1 MHARMQ
7 DRLAGPSR
15 ICILRCIVRVGRVG
29 GVGLVRIA
37 AAQVDTCVGDLEGN
51 ARSVLEWTRRAA
63 DEGAHLVVF
72 PEMTLTGYPIEDLA
86 LRASFRRAAQ
96 ATLERLARDLAD
108 AGLGDVAVLVGSV
121 GERPAERRR
130 TDGADGA
137 PGGADTVAT
146 AAQADV
152 ADAARTAADVQRLVP
167 SEVAGDVVAGRPEA
181 ADAVRPTNDAVLL
194 RGGRVEARYSK
205 HHLPN
210 YGVFDEFRIFAP
222 GDEVCVLDVAGRRIG
237 VVICED
243 IWQDGGPVSLMDE
256 NDVDA
261 LVVLNGSP
269 FEEGKGHVRA
279 ELAARRAAE
288 VDAPVVYVNLIGGQD
303 DLVFDGGSFVV
314 DRDGTPLAGAPQFV
328 EDLLLWD
335 LADDGE
341 ASRRGAQAD
350 PLHPDEEIYRA
361 LVTGLRGYVRKNGF
375 RSVTLGLSGG
385 IDSALTAAIAADA
398 IGGENVVGVSMPS
411 SFSSTHSQDD
421 AQDLAQRIG
430 ADYRVQPIASIVDA
444 YQEQLA
450 LDGVAEENLQARVR
464 GVILMAISN
473 REGHLVIAPGNK
485 SELATGYATIYDAG
499 SIGGFAPLKD
509 VDKSRVW
516 ALARWRNNHAL
527 DRGDLPPIPESS
539 ITKPPSAELRP
550 GQLDQDSLPPYDLLD
565 EVLDAYVEHAEGR
578 TELLARGFDEAV
590 VDLVLQLVDRA
601 EWKRRQYPLGPKV
614 TALAFGRDRRL
625 PVTSRW
631 REP

>member
-1 MHARMQ
+1 VAR
-7 DRLAGPSR
+7 
-15 ICILRCIVRVGRVG
+15 
-29 GVGLVRIA
+29 VRIA
-37 AAQVDTCVGDLEGN
+37 AAQVDTCVGDLDGN
-51 ARSVLEWTRRAA
+51 AQLVLDWTRRAA
-63 DEGAHLVVF
+63 EQGAALVVF

-96 ATLERLARDLAD
+96 ATVERLAARLAQD
-108 AGLGDVAVLVGSV
+108 GLGDVAVLVGSV
-121 GERPAERRR
+121 GER
-130 TDGADGA
+130 TA
-137 PGGADTVAT
+137 PGGTT
-146 AAQADV
+146 
-152 ADAARTAADVQRLVP
+152 
-167 SEVAGDVVAGRPEA
+167 
-181 ADAVRPTNDAVLL
+181 RPTNDALLL
-194 RGGRVEARYSK
+194 RGGRVETRYSK

-210 YGVFDEFRIFAP
+210 YGVFDEYRIFAP
-222 GDEVCVLDVAGRRIG
+222 GDDVCVIDVAGRRLG
-237 VVICED
+237 VVVCED
-243 IWQDGGPVSLMDE
+243 IWQDGGPVSELDA
-256 NDVDA
+256 NDVAA

-269 FEEGKGHVRA
+269 YEEGKGHVRA

-288 VDAPVVYVNLIGGQD
+288 VDAPVVYVNLVGGQD

-314 DRDGTPLAGAPQFV
+314 DRDGTLLANAPQLV
-328 EDLLLWD
+328 EHLLVWD

-341 ASRRGAQAD
+341 PSVRGQQVP
-350 PLHPDEEIYRA
+350 PLEADEEIYRA
-361 LVTGLRGYVRKNGF
+361 VVLGLQGYVRKNGF
-375 RSVTLGLSGG
+375 RSVVLGVSGG
-385 IDSALTAAIAADA
+385 IDSALTAVIAADA

-411 SFSSTHSQDD
+411 SFSSQHSRDD
-421 AQDLAQRIG
+421 AEDLARRIG

-450 LDGVAEENLQARVR
+450 LEGVAEENLQARVR
-464 GVILMAISN
+464 GVILMGISN
-473 REGHLVIAPGNK
+473 REGHLVVAPGNK

-516 ALARWRNNHAL
+516 SLARWRNNHAV
-527 DRGDLPPIPESS
+527 DAGEIPPIPESS

-550 GQLDQDSLPPYDLLD
+550 GQTDQDSLPPYDVLD

-578 TELLARGFDEAV
+578 AELLARGFDAAV
-590 VDLVLQLVDRA
+590 VDRVLQLVDRA

>member
-1 MHARMQ
+1 MTR
-7 DRLAGPSR
+7 P
-15 ICILRCIVRVGRVG
+15 
-29 GVGLVRIA
+29 RIA
-37 AAQVDTCVGDLEGN
+37 LAQIDTCVGDVDGN
-51 ARSVLEWTRRAA
+51 AAAVVTWARKAA
-63 DEGAHLVVF
+63 DAGADLVVF

-86 LRASFRRAAQ
+86 LRASFRRGAEAA
-96 ATLERLARDLAD
+96 LERTAADLVD
-108 AGLGDVAVLVGSV
+108 AGLGELAVLVGTV
-121 GERPAERRR
+121 GEH
-130 TDGADGA
+130 GAG
-137 PGGADTVAT
+137 
-146 AAQADV
+146 
-152 ADAARTAADVQRLVP
+152 DAAAPDDRGL
-167 SEVAGDVVAGRPEA
+167 
-181 ADAVRPTNDAVLL
+181 PTNQAVLL
-194 RGGRVEARYSK
+194 RHGKVQTRYDK

-222 GDEVCVLDVAGRRIG
+222 GDETCVVDVADARVG

-243 IWQDGGPVSLMDE
+243 IWQDGGPVAQMDE
-256 NDVDA
+256 NDVDL

-269 FEEGKGHVRA
+269 YEEGKGHVRV
-279 ELAARRAAE
+279 ELAARRARE
-288 VDAPVVYVNLIGGQD
+288 VDAPVAYVNLVGGQD

-314 DRDGTPLAGAPQFV
+314 GVDGTVLASAPQFV
-328 EDLLLWD
+328 EHLLVWD
-335 LADDGE
+335 LPEPGAAPEAGE
-341 ASRRGAQAD
+341 LAA
-350 PLHPDEEIYRA
+350 PLEPDEEVYRA
-361 LVTGLRGYVRKNGF
+361 IVTGLAGYVRKNGF
-375 RSVTLGLSGG
+375 RSVLLGVSGG

-398 IGGENVVGVSMPS
+398 IGGEHVVGVSMPS
-411 SFSSTHSQDD
+411 TFSSDHSKDD
-421 AQDLAQRIG
+421 AADLARRIG
-430 ADYRVQPIASIVDA
+430 ADYRVQPIASVVEA
-444 YQEQLA
+444 FQEHLA
-450 LDGVAEENLQARVR
+450 LTGVAEENLQARVR
-464 GVILMAISN
+464 GVLLMAISN

-516 ALARWRNNHAL
+516 ALARWRNAYAVA
-527 DRGDLPPIPESS
+527 RGETPPIPESS

-578 TELLARGFDEAV
+578 AELLARGFDPAV
-590 VDLVLQLVDRA
+590 VDKVVTLVDRA

>member
-1 MHARMQ
+1 M
-7 DRLAGPSR
+7 SR
-15 ICILRCIVRVGRVG
+15 
-29 GVGLVRIA
+29 VRIA

-51 ARSVLEWTRRAA
+51 ARLVLEWTRRAA
-63 DEGAHLVVF
+63 DAGADLVVF

-86 LRASFRRAAQ
+86 LRASFRRAAA
-96 ATLERLARDLAD
+96 ATLDRLAQDLVA
-108 AGLGDVAVLVGSV
+108 AGLGQVAVLVGSV
-121 GERPAERRR
+121 GER
-130 TDGADGA
+130 T
-137 PGGADTVAT
+137 T
-146 AAQADV
+146 AG
-152 ADAARTAADVQRLVP
+152 VQ
-167 SEVAGDVVAGRPEA
+167 
-181 ADAVRPTNDAVLL
+181 RPTNDAVLL
-194 RGGRVEARYSK
+194 RAGRVESRYSK

-210 YGVFDEFRIFAP
+210 YGVFDEFRIFTS
-222 GDEVCVLDVAGRRIG
+222 GDDICVVEVAGRRLG

-243 IWQDGGPVSLMDE
+243 IWQDGGPVSQMDA
-256 NDVDA
+256 NDVAA

-269 FEEGKGHVRA
+269 FEEGKGHVRT

-288 VDAPVVYVNLIGGQD
+288 VDAPVVYVNLVGGQD

-314 DRDGTPLAGAPQFV
+314 DRDGTTLATAPQFV
-328 EDLLLWD
+328 EHLLVWD
-335 LADDGE
+335 LADEGE
-341 ASRRGAQAD
+341 PSLPGPQVPPLGA
-350 PLHPDEEIYRA
+350 DEETYRA
-361 LVTGLRGYVRKNGF
+361 VVLGLAGYVRKNGF
-375 RSVTLGLSGG
+375 RSVVLGVSGG
-385 IDSALTAAIAADA
+385 IDSALTAVIAADA

-411 SFSSTHSQDD
+411 SFSSQHSKDD
-421 AQDLAQRIG
+421 AADLAERIG
-430 ADYRVQPIASIVDA
+430 ADYRVQPIAPMVDA
-444 YQEQLA
+444 FQDQLA
-450 LDGVAEENLQARVR
+450 LEGVAEENLQARVR
-464 GVILMAISN
+464 GVVLMAISN

-516 ALARWRNNHAL
+516 ALARWRNDHAV
-527 DRGDLPPIPESS
+527 DRGEIPPIPESS

-550 GQLDQDSLPPYDLLD
+550 GQTDQDSLPPYDLLD

-578 TELLARGFDEAV
+578 AELLARGYDEAV
-590 VDLVLQLVDRA
+590 VDRVLQLVDRA

>member
-1 MHARMQ
+1 MGR
-7 DRLAGPSR
+7 
-15 ICILRCIVRVGRVG
+15 VRV
-29 GVGLVRIA
+29 A

-51 ARSVLEWTRRAA
+51 ARLVLEWTRKAA
-63 DEGAHLVVF
+63 DEGAQLVVF

-96 ATLERLARDLAD
+96 ATLERLAVELDE

-121 GERPAERRR
+121 GERPARRLR
-130 TDGADGA
+130 THDEEGEGHDSSEAPSDGLVDDGL
-137 PGGADTVAT
+137 PT
-146 AAQADV
+146 ALLPDSE
-152 ADAARTAADVQRLVP
+152 LV
-167 SEVAGDVVAGRPEA
+167 GDVVAGRPEA
-181 ADAVRPTNDAVLL
+181 SDAVRPTNDAILL

-210 YGVFDEFRIFAP
+210 YGVFDEYRIFAP
-222 GDEVCVLDVAGRRIG
+222 GDEICVIDVAGRRLG

-256 NDVDA
+256 NEVAA

-279 ELAARRAAE
+279 ELAARRAE
-288 VDAPVVYVNLIGGQD
+288 QVDAPVLYVNLVGGQD

-314 DRDGTPLAGAPQFV
+314 DRDGTSLASAPQFV
-328 EDLLLWD
+328 EHLLVWD
-335 LADDGE
+335 LADEGE
-341 ASRRGAQAD
+341 PSLPGPQVP
-350 PLHPDEEIYRA
+350 PLHPDEETYRA
-361 LVTGLRGYVRKNGF
+361 VVLGLAGYVRKNGF
-375 RSVTLGLSGG
+375 RSVLLGISGG

-411 SFSSTHSQDD
+411 SFSSEHSKDD
-421 AQDLAQRIG
+421 AEDLAKRIG
-430 ADYRVQPIASIVDA
+430 ADYRVQPIAPMVDA
-444 YQEQLA
+444 FQAQLS
-450 LDGVAEENLQARVR
+450 LEGVAEENLQARVR

-499 SIGGFAPLKD
+499 SIGGYAPLKD

-516 ALARWRNNHAL
+516 ALARWRNNHAI
-527 DRGDLPPIPESS
+527 DRGEIPPIPESS

-550 GQLDQDSLPPYDLLD
+550 GQTDQDSLPPYDLLD

-578 TELLARGFDEAV
+578 QELLARGYDEAV
-590 VDLVLQLVDRA
+590 VDRVLQLVDRA

>member
-1 MHARMQ
+1 M
-7 DRLAGPSR
+7 
-15 ICILRCIVRVGRVG
+15 GRVT
-29 GVGLVRIA
+29 VA

-51 ARSVLEWTRRAA
+51 ARLVLEWTRKAA
-63 DEGAHLVVF
+63 DAGAQLVVF

-96 ATLERLARDLAD
+96 ATLERLAVELDE

-121 GERPAERRR
+121 GERPARRLR
-130 TDGADGA
+130 THDEEGDGHDSSEAPSDGLVDDGL
-137 PGGADTVAT
+137 PT
-146 AAQADV
+146 ALLPDSE
-152 ADAARTAADVQRLVP
+152 LV
-167 SEVAGDVVAGRPEA
+167 GDVVAGRPEA
-181 ADAVRPTNDAVLL
+181 SDAVRPTNDAILL
-194 RGGRVEARYSK
+194 RGGRIEARYSK

-210 YGVFDEFRIFAP
+210 YGVFDEYRIFAP
-222 GDEVCVLDVAGRRIG
+222 GDEICVIDVAGRRLG

-243 IWQDGGPVSLMDE
+243 IWQDGGPVSRMDE
-256 NDVDA
+256 NEVAA

-279 ELAARRAAE
+279 ELAARRAE
-288 VDAPVVYVNLIGGQD
+288 QVDAPVLYVNLVGGQD

-314 DRDGTPLAGAPQFV
+314 DRDGTSLASAPQFV
-328 EDLLLWD
+328 EHLLVWD
-335 LADDGE
+335 LADEGE
-341 ASRRGAQAD
+341 PSLPGPQVP
-350 PLHPDEEIYRA
+350 PLHPDEETYRA
-361 LVTGLRGYVRKNGF
+361 VVLGLAGYVRKNGF
-375 RSVTLGLSGG
+375 RSVLLGVSGG

-411 SFSSTHSQDD
+411 SFSSEHSKDD
-421 AQDLAQRIG
+421 AEDLAKRIG
-430 ADYRVQPIASIVDA
+430 ADYRVQPIAPMVDA
-444 YQEQLA
+444 FQAQLS
-450 LDGVAEENLQARVR
+450 LEGVAEENLQARVR

-499 SIGGFAPLKD
+499 SIGGYAPLKD

-516 ALARWRNNHAL
+516 ALARWRNNHAI
-527 DRGDLPPIPESS
+527 DRGEIPPIPESS

-550 GQLDQDSLPPYDLLD
+550 GQTDQDSLPPYDLLD

-578 TELLARGFDEAV
+578 QELLARGYDEAV
-590 VDLVLQLVDRA
+590 VDRVLQLVDRA

>member
-1 MHARMQ
+1 M
-7 DRLAGPSR
+7 
-15 ICILRCIVRVGRVG
+15 
-29 GVGLVRIA
+29 A

-51 ARSVLEWTRRAA
+51 ARLVLEWTRKAA
-63 DEGAHLVVF
+63 DEGAQLVVF

-96 ATLERLARDLAD
+96 ATLERLAVELDE

-121 GERPAERRR
+121 GERPARRLR
-130 TDGADGA
+130 THDEEGDGHDSSKAPSDGLVDDGL
-137 PGGADTVAT
+137 PT
-146 AAQADV
+146 ALLPDSE
-152 ADAARTAADVQRLVP
+152 LV
-167 SEVAGDVVAGRPEA
+167 GDVVAGRPEA
-181 ADAVRPTNDAVLL
+181 SDAVRPTNDAILL

-210 YGVFDEFRIFAP
+210 YGVFDEYRIFAP
-222 GDEVCVLDVAGRRIG
+222 GDEICVIDVAGRRLG

-256 NDVDA
+256 NEVAA

-279 ELAARRAAE
+279 ELAARRAE
-288 VDAPVVYVNLIGGQD
+288 QVDAPVLYVNLVGGQD

-314 DRDGTPLAGAPQFV
+314 DRDGTSLASAPQFV
-328 EDLLLWD
+328 EHLLVWD
-335 LADDGE
+335 LADEGE
-341 ASRRGAQAD
+341 PSLPGPQVP
-350 PLHPDEEIYRA
+350 PLHPDEETYRA
-361 LVTGLRGYVRKNGF
+361 VVLGLAGYVRKNGF
-375 RSVTLGLSGG
+375 RSVLLGVSGG

-411 SFSSTHSQDD
+411 SFSSEHSKDD
-421 AQDLAQRIG
+421 AEDLAKRIG
-430 ADYRVQPIASIVDA
+430 ADYRVQPIAPMVDA
-444 YQEQLA
+444 FQAQLA
-450 LDGVAEENLQARVR
+450 LEGVAEENLQARVR

-499 SIGGFAPLKD
+499 SIGGYAPLKD

-516 ALARWRNNHAL
+516 ALARWRNNHAI
-527 DRGDLPPIPESS
+527 DRGEIPPIPESS

-550 GQLDQDSLPPYDLLD
+550 GQTDQDSLPPYDLLD

-578 TELLARGFDEAV
+578 QELLARGYDEAV
-590 VDLVLQLVDRA
+590 VDRVLQLVDRA